1 MIILDTSVLSEF
13 MRPQPADAV
22 VDWLNR
28 QDAETVWIAS
38 IVVLE
43 IRFGL
48 ELLDN
53 SERRLRLEQ
62 AFETVVSRDLGGRVL
77 PFDSAAADRTARL
90 AALARRQGRSIE
102 LRDAMIAGTAARH
115 GALLAT
121 RNVRHFVECGIELVD
136 PWQA

>member
-1 MIILDTSVLSEF
+1 MIILDTNVLSEF